1 MTEKEYNDSVDRYS
15 DGVFAYLVKN
25 MQDEDSAKDVLQD
38 TFLSLWKNRAKV
50 ETEKVKSFL
59 FTVAHNFMINTF
71 NYNKIRQRHIETE
84 KTTEDR
90 DFENKDMIT
99 QLTNIL
105 SPIMKECL
113 ILRDIEGFAYKEI
126 AQMLKI
132 TEENVKVN
140 IFRARV
146 KMKQYVTQQNERIK
160 Q

>member
-71 NYNKIRQRHIETE
+71 NYNKIRQRHIEIE
-84 KTTEDR
+84 KTIEDR

-99 QLTNIL
+99 HLTNIL

-132 TEENVKVN
+132 TEESVKVN

-146 KMKQYVTQQNERIK
+146 KMKQYLIRQNERIK